1 MVLALDAFAVAREYL
16 EYDEVEAKSGEA
28 TSSEPKFDN
37 PATDGKETK
46 PEKAKFEL
54 GTLPEGVTKDQVSVD
69 SATGVV
75 TFTPNADQAGKT
87 FKFPVMMRNED
98 LQVPVLDENGDPV
111 KGEDDQP
118 KTQGRVVAHADAP
131 FKVEERDATLFEPAY
146 EGKLVVP
153 GQETKSAPSFT
164 GKDGKGV
171 DVPEGSKFSIGDYK
185 APEGYVVS
193 IDENTGEITVT
204 FPDGSKLNKD
214 TVEEFDV
221 PVTVTCKDGST
232 DEVKAN
238 FKLDTDG
245 DGDPDVTD
253 PDDDGDGI
261 PDKDD
266 SNPKVPNQNT
276 LFEPAYENGSG
287 KPGDKVTIPAPSFKD
302 KDGNPTTAPDG
313 TKFTPGEGTPDG
325 VTVNEDGSIKVTI
338 PEDAK
343 PGDKI
348 TVPVVVTYPD
358 DSTDTVEVT
367 VTVEKPDTKTPDWKD
382 GSGEPGGKVVIPN
395 DGGPVEDGTTVDT
408 DGPGKA
414 KIDGDGNLV
423 VDIDDNAKP
432 GDKIVVIVKDKNG
445 NEIDR
450 VTVTV
455 EKPAAGDMTT
465 EPGVKKF
472 KLVRTGAQVAGL
484 VGIAAVMGVA
494 GLGLALVRRRREG
507 EEN

>member
-1 MVLALDAFAVAREYL
+1 MTGVYGIMPYTPVTNTADY
-16 EYDEVEAKSGEA
+16 
-28 TSSEPKFDN
+28 N
-37 PATDGKETK
+37 ATDK
-46 PEKAKFEL
+46 PAA
-54 GTLPEGVTKDQVSVD
+54 PGVTVTPAFSGDL
-69 SATGVV
+69 SAL
-75 TFTPNADQAGKT
+75 PS
-87 FKFPVMMRNED
+87 
-98 LQVPVLDENGDPV
+98 
-111 KGEDDQP
+111 
-118 KTQGRVVAHADAP
+118 
-131 FKVEERDATLFEPAY
+131 KVEWRDSKGTVLKTCELDQSKGIKAQVAACTFDIPETAKTGDYFNVVLVSGGNDVSAWTVLVTKESDEYEPAY

-185 APEGYVVS
+185 APEGYVVT

-214 TVEEFDV
+214 TVEKFD
-221 PVTVTCKDGST
+221 
-232 DEVKAN
+232 
-238 FKLDTDG
+238 
-245 DGDPDVTD
+245 
-253 PDDDGDGI
+253 
-261 PDKDD
+261 
-266 SNPKVPNQNT
+266 
-276 LFEPAYENGSG
+276 
-287 KPGDKVTIPAPSFKD
+287 
-302 KDGNPTTAPDG
+302 
-313 TKFTPGEGTPDG
+313 
-325 VTVNEDGSIKVTI
+325 
-338 PEDAK
+338 
-343 PGDKI
+343 
-348 TVPVVVTYPD
+348 VPVVVTYPD
-358 DSTDTVEVT
+358 GTTDNVT
-367 VTVEKPDTKTPDWKD
+367 VTVTVGEPDTKTPDWKD

-472 KLVRTGAQVAGL
+472 KLVRTGAQVGGL